1 MRKTI
6 FRYVTML
13 ALLVIT
19 LLGPS
24 LHTLAAGNYTNAD
37 TGYQALIEDTADLL
51 SRGHEEALLE
61 TMKGITTYGNV
72 AFKSVNTNNS
82 TTAALAESYYRSVFG
97 KDSGTVFLIDMDNRM
112 IYIFSDGKVYRTI
125 TKAYANT
132 ITDNV
137 YRYASKEEYFNCAN
151 EAFLQMQ
158 KLLDGGRIMQPMKY
172 ISNALLALLLAFLG
186 VFGWICIYSRQ
197 KQPTDNE
204 LLKRIHRQFSTGN
217 ASATFTHETKIY
229 SPPSSDSGGG
239 SSSGG
244 GGGGGG
250 SSGGGGGHSF

>member
-1 MRKTI
+1 MRKKI
-6 FRYVTML
+6 LRFVVMPILL
-13 ALLVIT
+13 AVLLFC
-19 LLGPS
+19 PS
-24 LHTLAAGNYTNAD
+24 LQTLAANSYTNAD
-37 TGYQALIEDTADLL
+37 TGYRALIEDHADLL
-51 SRGHEEALLE
+51 SRGHEDDLLE
-61 TMKGITTYGNV
+61 TMKGITAYGNV
-72 AFKSVNTNNS
+72 AFKSVDTNNS

-137 YRYASKEEYFNCAN
+137 YRYASQGDYYTCAN

-172 ISNALLALLLAFLG
+172 INNALLALLLAFLV
-186 VFGWICIYSRQ
+186 VFGYICIYSRH
-197 KQPTDNE
+197 KQPTDTE
-204 LLKRIHRQFSTGN
+204 LLKRIHKQFSAGN

-239 SSSGG
+239 GSSG